1 MLLRRAFR
9 ELGQKPIYGV
19 VLGLDHKNHPFIST
33 EVDLPWQPTAD
44 MDIPLDI
51 GDMQKRERCW
61 MSEVCSLNI
70 ISTEGQPMIGPDGVD
85 IGGITLRGQRFF
97 LSGFRPVA
105 MSLLAVGTTG
115 GDQASALSSPVG
127 MTHVTQSF
135 PAKFEYT
142 GINEKKS
149 DGGLPSRADDC
160 LGACTQTCYRGA
172 WDSDYQPRD
181 PRDRRT
187 ARLSCMD
194 QWSFGQCHMMMSQD
208 YEMPSPLVEQPE
220 PEENQSSGEDSNT
233 ADEEYENK
241 GPLQVIIRE
250 RRLTPVP
257 LMDTVLFIPYPTSSG
272 LDQLTA
278 IAEGRPMLGYED
290 LDPADDPSKAT
301 DIMTAQ
307 ELRAEAPELCS
318 LLDTVS
324 TREAD
329 RSAAVEELFPN
340 SGAVPLVPLPTCVRD
355 DIDWDRFAGP
365 VIAMEDDDEFWKDLG
380 LSQPKPAPSVLN
392 AVGISD
398 PGPPEEPGISA
409 SVSTM
414 STTLK
419 RVRLHSEDEAPPP
432 KWARGME
439 EPLHTPEPPPSE
451 SGAPVE
457 TDEEE
462 EEPLFFDFTTPEFP
476 PTGSHLGGLS
486 WGDFQDW
493 HDREMGNENAEN
505 IDTDGLPIVASEE
518 PSEGDRRPSGGG
530 HGQPGDIVSPVD
542 LTGPLGCPRL
552 GTAANKTPLT
562 KMEVIVETSQT
573 NPSLSARCGAG
584 SRLYLIRLSDC
595 YICHVS
601 AQCSSEAHSPSLVR
615 HGIGSAQVCQ
625 VCKLLKWISERTGFV
640 DLGLILQPFAFLP
653 AACAPVAL
661 TQRGTN
667 LLSPP
672 PLFRSP
678 RSAG

>member
-1 MLLRRAFR
+1 
-9 ELGQKPIYGV
+9 
-19 VLGLDHKNHPFIST
+19 
-33 EVDLPWQPTAD
+33 
-44 MDIPLDI
+44 
-51 GDMQKRERCW
+51 
-61 MSEVCSLNI
+61 
-70 ISTEGQPMIGPDGVD
+70 
-85 IGGITLRGQRFF
+85 
-97 LSGFRPVA
+97 
-105 MSLLAVGTTG
+105 
-115 GDQASALSSPVG
+115 
-127 MTHVTQSF
+127 
-135 PAKFEYT
+135 
-142 GINEKKS
+142 
-149 DGGLPSRADDC
+149 
-160 LGACTQTCYRGA
+160 
-172 WDSDYQPRD
+172 
-181 PRDRRT
+181 
-187 ARLSCMD
+187 
-194 QWSFGQCHMMMSQD
+194 
-208 YEMPSPLVEQPE
+208 MPSPLVEQPE

-272 LDQLTA
+272 
-278 IAEGRPMLGYED
+278 
-290 LDPADDPSKAT
+290 
-301 DIMTAQ
+301 
-307 ELRAEAPELCS
+307 

-398 PGPPEEPGISA
+398 PGSPEEPGISA

-476 PTGSHLGGLS
+476 PTGSHLGRT
-486 WGDFQDW
+486 F
-493 HDREMGNENAEN
+493 
-505 IDTDGLPIVASEE
+505 
-518 PSEGDRRPSGGG
+518 
-530 HGQPGDIVSPVD
+530 
-542 LTGPLGCPRL
+542 LGRF
-552 GTAANKTPLT
+552 
-562 KMEVIVETSQT
+562 
-573 NPSLSARCGAG
+573 
-584 SRLYLIRLSDC
+584 SRL
-595 YICHVS
+595 
-601 AQCSSEAHSPSLVR
+601 A
-615 HGIGSAQVCQ
+615 
-625 VCKLLKWISERTGFV
+625 
-640 DLGLILQPFAFLP
+640 
-653 AACAPVAL
+653 
-661 TQRGTN
+661 
-667 LLSPP
+667 
-672 PLFRSP
+672 
-678 RSAG
+678 

>member
-1 MLLRRAFR
+1 MESQGFQFEQPLV
-9 ELGQKPIYGV
+9 ELGSDALMREDWRTGKRPLCDEKHGIRRGEM
-19 VLGLDHKNHPFIST
+19 LNPRSN
-33 EVDLPWQPTAD
+33 DL
-44 MDIPLDI
+44 
-51 GDMQKRERCW
+51 
-61 MSEVCSLNI
+61 
-70 ISTEGQPMIGPDGVD
+70 
-85 IGGITLRGQRFF
+85 
-97 LSGFRPVA
+97 
-105 MSLLAVGTTG
+105 MSLRFPP
-115 GDQASALSSPVG
+115 AL
-127 MTHVTQSF
+127 
-135 PAKFEYT
+135 
-142 GINEKKS
+142 
-149 DGGLPSRADDC
+149 R
-160 LGACTQTCYRGA
+160 
-172 WDSDYQPRD
+172 PRD

-329 RSAAVEELFPN
+329 RSAAVEELFPQQWRC
-340 SGAVPLVPLPTCVRD
+340 ALVPLPTCVRD

-518 PSEGDRRPSGGG
+518 PSEGD
-530 HGQPGDIVSPVD
+530 VSD
-542 LTGPLGCPRL
+542 
-552 GTAANKTPLT
+552 
-562 KMEVIVETSQT
+562 SQ
-573 NPSLSARCGAG
+573 R
-584 SRLYLIRLSDC
+584 
-595 YICHVS
+595 
-601 AQCSSEAHSPSLVR
+601 
-615 HGIGSAQVCQ
+615 
-625 VCKLLKWISERTGFV
+625 
-640 DLGLILQPFAFLP
+640 
-653 AACAPVAL
+653 
-661 TQRGTN
+661 
-667 LLSPP
+667 P
-672 PLFRSP
+672 PLRCINFIL
-678 RSAG
+678 